1 MSEATILNL
10 AEYALNG
17 VLAVA
22 FFGFLSFVF
31 WLRHVSDTR
40 NRMESQMDEWKREHG
55 FDWKGRTH
63 ERRSDKRRT

>member
-1 MSEATILNL
+1 MSEAAILKL
-10 AEYALNG
+10 ADCVVGG
-17 VLAVA
+17 VMAVA

-55 FDWKGRTH
+55 FDWKERTH